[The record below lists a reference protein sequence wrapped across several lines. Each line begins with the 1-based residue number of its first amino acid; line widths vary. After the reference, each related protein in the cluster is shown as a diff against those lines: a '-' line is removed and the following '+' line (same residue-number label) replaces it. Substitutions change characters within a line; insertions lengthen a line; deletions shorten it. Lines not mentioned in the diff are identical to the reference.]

1 MILSFLNQKGGVGKS
16 TLSTNAADYLHRQGS
31 KTLLID
37 ADPQGT
43 TNNWAALRD
52 EMMFPVIALARGNMA
67 QEILDHAVNY
77 DHIVIDGPPRA
88 EALSRAVIIA
98 SDLIVIPIE
107 ASGASDW
114 ASQTTIQHVQEAR
127 QYKETLKSVF
137 LVSRVIVNTVI
148 SRSIRDHVADHG
160 IPLLRAT
167 VANRVAF
174 AEALTMGKTIF
185 EWAPDSTATLEFS
198 TVMQEIGA
206 FYEQEKSDEA
216 DPQQATHV

>member
-16 TLSTNAADYLHRQGS
+16 TLSINAAHYFHRQGS
-31 KTLLID
+31 KTLLVD

-43 TNNWAALRD
+43 ANDWASRRD
-52 EMMFPVIALARGNMA
+52 KMIFPVVSLARSNMA
-67 QEILDHAVNY
+67 QEIQGHAVNY
-77 DHIVIDGPPRA
+77 DHVVIDGPPRA

-114 ASQTTIQHVQEAR
+114 ASQTTIQQVDEAR
-127 QYKETLKSVF
+127 QYKDNLIAVF

-160 IPLLRAT
+160 IPLLRST
-167 VANRVAF
+167 VANRVPF
-174 AEALTMGKTIF
+174 AESLTMGKTIF
-185 EWAPDSTATLEFS
+185 EWSPGSAAAREFS

-206 FYEQEKSDEA
+206 FHEKN
-216 DPQQATHV
+216 